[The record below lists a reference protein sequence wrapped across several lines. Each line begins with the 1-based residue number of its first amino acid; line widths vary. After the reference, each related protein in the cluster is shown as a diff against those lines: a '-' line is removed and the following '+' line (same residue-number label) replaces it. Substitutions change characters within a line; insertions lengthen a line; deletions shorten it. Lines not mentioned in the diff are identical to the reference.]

1 MGGPDATKDAAARR
15 ISGGSVGE
23 GEAAVGDQ
31 PMGSSLLTKL
41 KNRLPLAQGMGEPT
55 RVREQANELGH
66 APGKEQALTQRS
78 RQRGLLLVGLFKLG
92 KALFFAAVGAGALHL
107 VNRNIR
113 SVMMHMVD
121 VLGIDPERH
130 FVSVLLDHVQFI
142 DPHELRKAGVLSFLY
157 AAVCVVEGA
166 GLVLKKRWAGYLTV
180 ILTALGL
187 PWEGFELLVKFSTYK
202 LGLLAVNFGVLLY
215 LLWIL
220 KRRET
225 EENLT
230 P

>member
-1 MGGPDATKDAAARR
+1 VGGQAAKDAVAGT
-15 ISGGSVGE
+15 SCGGSVGDADASVE
-23 GEAAVGDQ
+23 GE
-31 PMGSSLLTKL
+31 PLGSSLLTKS
-41 KNRLPLAQGMGEPT
+41 KDGLPLAQG
-55 RVREQANELGH
+55 VREQTSVQGQANGPGQ
-66 APGKEQALTQRS
+66 APSQEQAWTQS
-78 RQRGLLLVGLFKLG
+78 DRQRGLLLVGLFKLG

-107 VNRNIR
+107 VNRNMR
-113 SVMMHMVD
+113 SVLMHVVD

-166 GLVLKKRWAGYLTV
+166 GLVLKKRWAGYFTV

-187 PWEGFELLVKFSTYK
+187 PWEGFELLVRFSLYK
-202 LGLLAVNFGVLLY
+202 LALLAINFGVLLY

-225 EENLT
+225 GESLAF
-230 P
+230 